1 MNNSTAIHRLIFT
14 LIFSVIIHLMIVLG
28 VNFESI
34 STPKET
40 VTNLEITLVK
50 QQTELAPDEAD
61 YLAQANNLG
70 GGNTDQKSPEPT
82 PTLKP
87 TETVIDTPVPVET
100 PPAPVVPT
108 PIEPVPPKPIVE
120 PTTAKAVDEPTVE
133 PEQPKIEEPTTPS
146 KLITQLDNDRKVETA
161 EIEAEQTKQQD
172 KPKPR
177 ISARDLMLQTHN
189 NISRLESELAA
200 SQEALSKAVDRR
212 YVSAR
217 TTEYEAASYMKTWE
231 RKVERIGNMNYPQE
245 AKRRGLNGTLILLV
259 DILPDGTVP
268 ADGIVIQ
275 KSSGHELLDDAAVRI
290 VRLGAPYSA
299 IPDNVLK
306 DHDRL
311 TIIRTW
317 KFETSRGLS
326 TH

>member
-1 MNNSTAIHRLIFT
+1 MTQSTAIHRLVFT
-14 LIFSVIIHLMIVLG
+14 LIFSAIIHLAIVLG
-28 VNFESI
+28 LNFESI
-34 STPKET
+34 STPKKT
-40 VTNLEITLVK
+40 AINLEITLVK

-87 TETVIDTPVPVET
+87 TETVIETPIPVETLPVPVT
-100 PPAPVVPT
+100 PT
-108 PIEPVPPKPIVE
+108 PVEVVQTKPLK
-120 PTTAKAVDEPTVE
+120 PTTEQQVEKPTVE
-133 PEQPKIEEPTTPS
+133 PEQPKIAEPTTPS
-146 KLITQLDNDRKVETA
+146 KLITQIENDRKVETA
-161 EIEAEQTKQQD
+161 EIEAEKIKQQD

-189 NISRLESELAA
+189 DISRLEFQLAA
-200 SQEALSKAVDRR
+200 SKEALSKAVDRR
-212 YVSAR
+212 YISAR

-231 RKVERIGNMNYPQE
+231 RKVERIGNTNYPQE
-245 AKRRGLNGTLILLV
+245 AKRKELNGSLLLLV

-268 ADGIVIQ
+268 VDGIVIK
-275 KSSGHELLDDAAVRI
+275 KSSGHDVLDNAAVRI

-317 KFETSRGLS
+317 KFETSLGLS